1 MPCDCSYCVPP
12 APTLEV
18 EVAPA
23 PEAVAPA
30 PETEEDEVEVE
41 ETEPPCDICDRDTD
55 DCSCIIC
62 TSCEERFACG
72 DECSRCDRCSS
83 CCTHVECGCGRR
95 VEQDDVCGSC
105 ESCQRCCECSFCSSC
120 NEECSNDQCSECRE
134 CTSCCSCE
142 AESDEDPEGEGTMP
156 HNGGRPSWV
165 GADDD
170 ATFHRGDTFKVNPS
184 RRFIAVEIEVA
195 KSGSNSRQEIDPE
208 IRGWAGAALVS
219 DGSLPDGGYEINT
232 APTSGDMFVR
242 KVESL
247 CAALGRASASITK
260 ECGLHV
266 HVDARRMT
274 YLSMRRLVRLY
285 EQVEEAMFAMVPA
298 SRKNNRYCRRVS
310 GRYSRSLS
318 LSPATPAKAKAEVV
332 SAVYAVDVGDRY
344 GKETFSRR
352 SKSKYDDARYGAMNV
367 HSWFYRGTVEFR
379 LAAGT
384 TNATKIVNWA
394 LLCGSLLDWAEKHTD
409 EELAALPSD
418 SLEALLAVAP
428 TREVREW
435 VKARYAMFRYA

>member
-1 MPCDCSYCVPP
+1 MP
-12 APTLEV
+12 
-18 EVAPA
+18 
-23 PEAVAPA
+23 
-30 PETEEDEVEVE
+30 
-41 ETEPPCDICDRDTD
+41 R
-55 DCSCIIC
+55 
-62 TSCEERFACG
+62 
-72 DECSRCDRCSS
+72 
-83 CCTHVECGCGRR
+83 H
-95 VEQDDVCGSC
+95 
-105 ESCQRCCECSFCSSC
+105 
-120 NEECSNDQCSECRE
+120 
-134 CTSCCSCE
+134 
-142 AESDEDPEGEGTMP
+142 
-156 HNGGRPSWV
+156 GGRPSWV

-170 ATFHRGDTFKVNPS
+170 ATFHKGDTFKGNPS

-195 KSGSNSRQEIDPE
+195 KSGYNSRQEIDPE

-232 APTSGDMFVR
+232 APTSGDLFVR

-274 YLSMRRLVRLY
+274 YRSMRRLVRLY

-298 SRKNNRYCRRVS
+298 SRKNNLYCRRVS

-318 LSPATPAKAKAEVV
+318 LSPATPYRAKAEVV
-332 SAVYAVDVGDRY
+332 EAVYCVDVRDRY

-394 LLCGSLLDWAEKHTD
+394 LLCASLLDWAEKHTD